1 MTGSYELRIRRSA
14 EKELRDL
21 PAAARRRVI
30 GRIRRLAADP
40 RPHGCEKLAGWD
52 DAYRARMG
60 AYRIVY
66 TVSDRVLVVEVVRV
80 AHRREA
86 YR

>member
-14 EKELRDL
+14 EKEIRALPRDV
-21 PAAARRRVI
+21 RRRVI
-30 GRIRRLAADP
+30 DRIRRLPADT
-40 RPHGCEKLAGWD
+40 RPAGCEKLAGV
-52 DAYRARMG
+52 DAFRIRVG

-66 TVSDRVLVVEVVRV
+66 TISDRVLVVEVVRV
-80 AHRREA
+80 AHRREV